1 MGGWLVE
8 DPLLFGR
15 RVGVC
20 GRADRLREVCV
31 MVRARSQECQG
42 SASGGGASSDGGR
55 LSGSSGTAERSACC
69 GGGVVLGGGCGLLRG
84 DQEQRCDAGGV
95 AGVLDRDGR
104 SDAATPVSVAG
115 FASSDV
121 LYGRLAGFLGG
132 EESGRLSH
140 VDLEQRLRVEG
151 AELLRQ
157 LFQDH
162 LDVRAGREQRA
173 DGVVGA
179 GGSRHGAVET
189 GHARP
194 LQTIFGTVTVRR
206 LAYRH
211 KGGENLYPAD
221 AALNLPEELHSH
233 GLRGLA
239 AIESSRGSFEEAA
252 DALERASGVR
262 IGKRQ
267 VEALAQ
273 RAAVDFEAFYAS
285 KARIEAA
292 DGDILV
298 LSADGKG
305 IVMRPEALRA
315 GTAKAAARS
324 TNKLK
329 TRLSKGEKTNRKR
342 MAEVAAV
349 YDATP
354 VVRVPADIIGR
365 VEAAPKTEAPKAAN
379 KWLSASV
386 VDDAATVIAAMF
398 DEATRRDPQHQRTW
412 IALVDGAC
420 HQIERIK
427 LEAKRRQL
435 TVTIV
440 VDFVHV
446 MEYLWSAAWSFF
458 AEGDPAAERWVADK
472 ATAVLE
478 GKASTVA
485 ASIRRK
491 ATRLHLDPT
500 TRTNADRCSD
510 YLLAKAAYLH
520 YDRALAQGWPIATGV
535 IEGAVRHL
543 VKDRLD
549 LTGSRW
555 GLTGAEAI
563 LKLRALRTNGDFD
576 EYFAFHLDNELHR
589 VHATRYA
596 NNVIPGPT

>member
-1 MGGWLVE
+1 
-8 DPLLFGR
+8 
-15 RVGVC
+15 
-20 GRADRLREVCV
+20 
-31 MVRARSQECQG
+31 MVRAQWQKRRSSAG
-42 SASGGGASSDGGR
+42 SGDVSRGGERLSVSAREAEALSRCGDEPSGGSGGDLPPR
-55 LSGSSGTAERSACC
+55 GQQVVDAAGPAGTHERH
-69 GGGVVLGGGCGLLRG
+69 VL
-84 DQEQRCDAGGV
+84 
-95 AGVLDRDGR
+95 
-104 SDAATPVSVAG
+104 SDAASPAPVVG
-115 FASSDV
+115 FAASDV
-121 LYGRLAGFLGG
+121 AYGRLTGFLGG

-140 VDLEQRLRVEG
+140 VELEQRLRVEG

-162 LDVRAGREQRA
+162 LDVRAGREQRPEA
-173 DGVVGA
+173 VLDA
-179 GGSRHGAVET
+179 NGSRHGAVET
-189 GHARP
+189 GHARA
-194 LQTIFGTVTVRR
+194 LQTVFGTVTVRR

-211 KGGENLYPAD
+211 KGEENLYPAD

-233 GLRGLA
+233 GLRALA
-239 AIESSRGSFEEAA
+239 AIEASRGSFEEAA
-252 DALERASGVR
+252 DAVERATGVR
-262 IGKRQ
+262 AGKRQ

-273 RAAVDFEAFYAS
+273 RAAVDFEAFYEG
-285 KARIEAA
+285 KARTDAA
-292 DGDILV
+292 AGSDVLV

-315 GTAKAAARS
+315 ATAKAATKS

-349 YDATP
+349 YDVTP
-354 VVRVPADIIGR
+354 VARVPADII
-365 VEAAPKTEAPKAAN
+365 AARDDTARAEAPKATN

-386 VDDAATVIAAMF
+386 VDDAAGVISAMF
-398 DEATRRDPQHQRTW
+398 DEATRRDPEHQRTW

-427 LEAKRRQL
+427 AEGRRRGV

-458 AEGDPAAERWVADK
+458 DEGDPAAEAWVADK
-472 ATAVLE
+472 ATAILE
-478 GKASTVA
+478 AKASTVA

-491 ATRLHLDPT
+491 ATRLHLDPAA
-500 TRTNADRCSD
+500 RTNADRCSD
-510 YLLAKAAYLH
+510 YLLAKAPYLR
-520 YDRALAQGWPIATGV
+520 YDQALAQGWPIATGV

-555 GLTGAEAI
+555 GLKGAEAV

-576 EYFAFHLDNELHR
+576 EYFAFHLDKERQR
-589 VHATRYA
+589 VHAARYA
-596 NNVIPGPT
+596 NGVIPVTT